1 MNSRTL
7 APSLLDDTNAAFIQ
21 GGVSINASSRTRENK
36 PVMARGAGC
45 RVSKDLRTITLFFQT
60 YGAEAFIEGITTSR
74 QIAVVFSLP
83 SSNQTIQLKGSDA
96 SVTMVQ
102 KQDKKIAER
111 YCDAFVA
118 DVCPLGYHESLVR
131 ALLWFDSENLTAVS
145 FTPSEAFLQ
154 TPGPRAGEC
163 LKSGANA
170 HTR

>member
-1 MNSRTL
+1 MTSRTL
-7 APSLLDDTNAAFIQ
+7 DPPLLDNANAAFIQ
-21 GGVSINASSRTRENK
+21 GGVSINASSRTKENK
-36 PVMARGAGC
+36 PVMAKGAGC
-45 RVSKDLRTITLFFQT
+45 RVSKDLRTITLLFQT
-60 YGAEAFIEGITTSR
+60 SGAEAFIEGIKTSR

-96 SVTMVQ
+96 SVAAVQ
-102 KQDKKIAER
+102 KQDTTIAER

-131 ALLWFDSENLTAVS
+131 ALLWFEPGSLTAIS

-170 HTR
+170 HSR